1 MRKQTFQHAEIRDE
15 NNEILQKG
23 SYGKNT
29 ELVNATNTGV
39 IDFIINNLEWLKNRV
54 SSGNEMSIADYT
66 FKIGNVKNG
75 DVAQATSRIE
85 DNTVYLDLV
94 LPKGNIG
101 DKGERG
107 EKGDKGDPTAT
118 IEIGKVETIESTEE
132 AQIKNAGTK
141 TNLILDFYIP
151 KGPKGEKG
159 DGSDVDLSLY
169 IKRSDFENAV
179 EKFATKSNV
188 YTKNEIERDFADISD
203 QFKRVNTE
211 INEKANKT
219 SLRGLATTE
228 YVDGRIKHIVGT
240 APETL
245 DTLDEIAKALNNDNN
260 FVSTMTN
267 QLATKADK
275 ATTVNALLG
284 KADKISTYTKE
295 EINQKLKELPSSK
308 VTDVYTKKEVDDKLN
323 KKYDKKDYDKGLDRI
338 AAELQTY
345 IEDNYYKKLDCDDL
359 FQRKGDYAL
368 KSDIPKPQ
376 DLTPY
381 AKKTDLINKIEKK
394 DIYQENMLKFPD
406 GTLIGIE
413 TKSGGVNN
421 NPINTKDLEDEIGNE
436 PSIKH
441 P

>member
-54 SSGNEMSIADYT
+54 NSGNGTSIADYT

-85 DNTVYLDLV
+85 DNIVYLDLV
-94 LPKGNIG
+94 LPKGNVG

-118 IEIGKVETIESTEE
+118 VEIGKVETIESTEE
-132 AQIKNAGTK
+132 AQIKNTGTK

-295 EINQKLKELPSSK
+295 EINQKLKELPSDK
-308 VTDVYTKKEVDDKLN
+308 VTDVYTKKEVDDKLDGKLN
-323 KKYDKKDYDKGLDRI
+323 KTDTESMVNETASLI
-338 AAELQTY
+338 QTY
-345 IEDNYYKKLDCDDL
+345 IDEGFYQKDACDRL
-359 FQRKGDYAL
+359 FQPKGDYAK
-368 KSDIPKPQ
+368 KSDIPKAQ

-381 AKKTDLINKIEKK
+381 AKKEDLTPYAKKSDLINKIEKK
-394 DIYQENMLKFPD
+394 DIYQENFIKLPD

-413 TKSGGVNN
+413 IKSGG
-421 NPINTKDLEDEIGNE
+421 
-436 PSIKH
+436 
-441 P
+441 